1 MKINNY
7 RVFEGRNIYSHRRC
21 IRLDVDLQGYKDIP
35 TKNINRFNET
45 IIDALPELKE
55 HRCGIYEEGGFL
67 KRLEE
72 GTYLAHVCEHMIL
85 ALHERIGIDISF
97 GKAREI
103 EEDLYYIIFE
113 YKYKQTALALA
124 KIAVDFI
131 NSIKLNRNFDLDNKL
146 KDVKTI
152 LYKEIIG
159 PSTEA
164 ILKAAKDRG
173 IPYIDLY
180 GSGIY
185 QIGYGKHGKII
196 EATIVNDT
204 KSTAVDIA
212 CDKYITKKILEG
224 QCIPVAKGGRINSSL
239 EALIQAEAI
248 GYPVVLKPRYGNH
261 GRGVKLDIRN
271 QEELLNAFKDI
282 KDEFKDIIIEK
293 FHQGN
298 DFRVCMIDGNMVA
311 ASLRLPPYI
320 VGDGCKT
327 IKDLIE
333 ELNKDTRRGEHHEKP
348 LTKVKIDNTLI
359 EVIKKYGYK
368 LESIPKVKEK
378 VFLRDNA
385 NISTGGVAV
394 DVTDKVCVENIILFE
409 RIARTID
416 LNVCGID
423 ISGKTLS
430 IPLNAQNGVV
440 MEVNAAPGIRMHHY
454 PYEGTC
460 RDVAGKIVD
469 MMFKNDEKSVPL
481 VSITGTN
488 GKTTTTRL
496 ISHILQNR
504 GYKVGMTTTSGIYI
518 NDLCIDKGDDT
529 GFESGRTVL
538 MNKEVEVAVLETARG
553 GLVRNGLCYDLADV
567 GVLTNV
573 SDDHLGIDGMNT
585 IEDIAH
591 VKSLVIEAVKDDG
604 YSVINGDDPVSVSL
618 IERAKGETIIFSR
631 YDDNPYV
638 LENTKKG
645 NYGVYIKNN
654 SIYIEKEKRVF
665 YIADLDEIPMTFNGV
680 LIHNVENALAACSA
694 LVGLKVDYCSIAK
707 GLKSF
712 QCNEEK
718 NPGRFNMFEING
730 GTVVL
735 DYGHNLDG
743 YKAVLSS
750 LKKIPHN
757 NIIGIIGVP
766 GDRLDYQVRNV
777 GKLCGEFLDSI
788 YIKED
793 KDKRSRK
800 SGEIAKLLE
809 EGVKLSGNRNFTTV
823 LNEEEALKIAIDNMK
838 EKDILV
844 VFFEDYEPLLDIVKN
859 YENRLKAMNE

>member
-1 MKINNY
+1 MKIVSY
-7 RVFEGRNIYSHRRC
+7 RVFDGRNIYSHRKC
-21 IRLDVDLQGYKDIP
+21 IRLDVDLQGYRDIP
-35 TKNINRFNET
+35 TKDINNFNET
-45 IIDALPELKE
+45 IVKYLPHLKS
-55 HRCGIYEEGGFL
+55 HRCGIYEEGGFI

-72 GTYLAHVCEHMIL
+72 GTYLSHVCEHMIL
-85 ALHERIGIDISF
+85 ALHEKMGINVSF

-103 EEDLYYIIFE
+103 EGDLYYIIFE

-124 KIAVDFI
+124 KIAIDFI
-131 NSIKLNRNFDLDNKL
+131 NSIKENRSFDLEDKL
-146 KDVKTI
+146 KGIEKV
-152 LYKEIIG
+152 LYKEIVG

-164 ILKAAKDRG
+164 ILKASKNKG

-185 QIGYGKHGKII
+185 QIGYGKYGKII

-224 QCIPVAKGGRINSSL
+224 QCIPVAKGGIIKSSL

-261 GRGVKLDIRN
+261 GRGVKLDIKN
-271 QEELLNAFKDI
+271 QEELINAFKDI

-293 FHQGN
+293 FHKGN
-298 DFRVCMIDGNMVA
+298 DFRICMINGEMIA
-311 ASLRLPPYI
+311 AALRLPPYVI
-320 VGDGCKT
+320 GDGVST
-327 IKDLIE
+327 IKELINN
-333 ELNKDTRRGEHHEKP
+333 LNKDPRRGEDHEKP
-348 LTKVKIDNTLI
+348 LTKVKIDGILI
-359 EVIKKYGYK
+359 KVISGYGYD
-368 LESIPKVKEK
+368 LESIPKYKER

-385 NISTGGVAV
+385 NISTGGVAI
-394 DVTDKVCVENIILFE
+394 DVTDKVCRENIILFE
-409 RIARTID
+409 RIAKTID

-423 ISGKTLS
+423 ISGRDLS
-430 IPLNAQNGVV
+430 IPLNDQNGVV

-454 PYEGTC
+454 PYEGEC

-469 MMFKNDEKSVPL
+469 MMFKKGEENIPV

-496 ISHILQNR
+496 ISHTLQTM

-518 NDLCIDKGDDT
+518 NELCIDKGDDT

-553 GLVRNGLCYDLADV
+553 GLIRNGLCYNLADV

-573 SDDHLGIDGMNT
+573 SDDHLGIDGIDT

-604 YSVINGDDPVSVSL
+604 YSVINGDDPISVSL
-618 IERAKGETIIFSR
+618 IEKAKGEVIIFSR
-631 YDDNPYV
+631 HEDNPYL
-638 LENTKKG
+638 LENIRNG
-645 NYGVYIKNN
+645 NYGVYVKNN
-654 SIYIEKEKRVF
+654 SIYVEKKKRIF
-665 YIADLDEIPMTFNGV
+665 YIGDLNEIPMTLNGA

-694 LVGLKVDYCSIAK
+694 LVGLKVDYCTISK

-712 QCNEEK
+712 QCDEEK
-718 NPGRFNMFEING
+718 NPGRFNMFQVNG

-743 YKAVLSS
+743 YKAVLTS

-757 NIIGIIGVP
+757 NIIGVIGVP
-766 GDRLDYQVRNV
+766 GDRLDYQVKEV
-777 GKLCGEFLDSI
+777 GKLCGDYLDYI

-793 KDKRSRK
+793 KDKRERK
-800 SGEIAKLLE
+800 EGEIAKLLE
-809 EGVKLSGNRNFTTV
+809 DGIILSGSKRFETI
-823 LNEEEALKIAIDNMK
+823 LKEDEALKIAMENMK
-838 EKDILV
+838 EKDIIV
-844 VFFEDYEPLLDIVKN
+844 VFFEEYEPLLNIVKN
-859 YENRLKAMNE
+859 YRSKIKAINE